1 MADTPNNFQSD
12 PNMKGSDITEEE
24 AEALDKLWTET
35 TPKVKAN
42 GTGFVSRRE
51 ARLMGFDTLTMDYL
65 ITKAE
70 ATHKTPAQIV
80 GELVRKE
87 LKAAM

>member
-1 MADTPNNFQSD
+1 MA
-12 PNMKGSDITEEE
+12 DITEEE
-24 AEALDKLWTET
+24 AEALDELWTKT

-51 ARLMGFDTLTMDYL
+51 ARLMGLDTLTMNYL
-65 ITKAE
+65 ITKSE

-80 GELVRKE
+80 GELVREKI
-87 LKAAM
+87 AVSA

>member
-1 MADTPNNFQSD
+1 MPDL
-12 PNMKGSDITEEE
+12 TEEE
-24 AEALDKLWTET
+24 ADALDELWTKK
-35 TPKVKAN
+35 TPKLKPN

-51 ARLMGFDTLTMDYL
+51 ARLMGFDTLTMNYL

-80 GELVRKE
+80 GDLVRKE
-87 LKAAM
+87 LKAAL

>member
-1 MADTPNNFQSD
+1 MA
-12 PNMKGSDITEEE
+12 DITEEE
-24 AEALDKLWTET
+24 AEVLDELWTKT

-51 ARLMGFDTLTMDYL
+51 ARLMGLDTLTMNYL
-65 ITKAE
+65 ITKSE

-80 GELVRKE
+80 GELVREKI
-87 LKAAM
+87 AVSA

>member
-1 MADTPNNFQSD
+1 MA
-12 PNMKGSDITEEE
+12 DITEEE
-24 AEALDKLWTET
+24 AEALDELWTKT

-51 ARLMGFDTLTMDYL
+51 ARLMGLDTLTMNYL
-65 ITKAE
+65 ITKSE

-80 GELVRKE
+80 GELVRE
-87 LKAAM
+87 RIAASA